1 MAGLK
6 KQNRDGFIHHLC
18 WPKGKTKHLSHKVL
32 YLTSDTPVLCLSFS
46 SSWCEQ
52 AIFAQHVALREWH
65 EGTWILAWT
74 GVRNLFL
81 PWHCSNKLSVK
92 FYSHQGKK
100 KEKVQSMW
108 WGMQPQPWVTI
119 CFPDWWIAGAT
130 WKPNCKRS
138 SIFHVESPDE
148 DCKELIV
155 SPAFDFQFDFL
166 DCSPYLQTGNR
177 LCEVHVSISSCTES
191 MRKHDRKQLQVAWS
205 VWVGGSPMV
214 TSPELDP
221 ILTK

>member
-74 GVRNLFL
+74 EVRNLFL

-100 KEKVQSMW
+100 KCSLCD
-108 WGMQPQPWVTI
+108 GG
-119 CFPDWWIAGAT
+119 CS
-130 WKPNCKRS
+130 RS
-138 SIFHVESPDE
+138 LGSPFAFLTGELLELPESPVVRGIVFSTSSHRMGIAKNSLSALHLTFSLIFWTAVPT
-148 DCKELIV
+148 CKLEIASVKCMSV
-155 SPAFDFQFDFL
+155 SAPAL
-166 DCSPYLQTGNR
+166 NLWGNTTGN
-177 LCEVHVSISSCTES
+177 SCRWLGQS
-191 MRKHDRKQLQVAWS
+191 
-205 VWVGGSPMV
+205 G
-214 TSPELDP
+214 
-221 ILTK
+221 

>member
-74 GVRNLFL
+74 EVRNLFL

-92 FYSHQGKK
+92 FYSHRGKK
-100 KEKVQSMW
+100 KCSLCD
-108 WGMQPQPWVTI
+108 GG
-119 CFPDWWIAGAT
+119 C
-130 WKPNCKRS
+130 S
-138 SIFHVESPDE
+138 SSLGSPFAFLTGELLELPESPVVRG
-148 DCKELIV
+148 IV
-155 SPAFDFQFDFL
+155 FSTSSHRMGIAKNSLSALHLTLFDFL